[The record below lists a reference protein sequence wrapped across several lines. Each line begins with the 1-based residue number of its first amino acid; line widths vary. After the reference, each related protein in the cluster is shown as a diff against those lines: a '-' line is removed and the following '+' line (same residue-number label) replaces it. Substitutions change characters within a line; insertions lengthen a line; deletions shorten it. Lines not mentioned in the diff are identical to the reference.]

1 MNPCTP
7 GPWTVT
13 QTEGS
18 FHEDS
23 DPLGTF
29 TIEEV
34 QSEAEK
40 WYDASFDAE
49 PNSDEEQHAL
59 DRRDEIQESARRLI
73 SAAPDLLEALRY
85 LLGDHQRMFSEAH
98 PDSTIAWWD
107 CEEVKAAKA
116 AIKKATQP

>member
-34 QSEAEK
+34 QAEAEK

-73 SAAPDLLEALRY
+73 AAAPDLLDALTLLYEANDG
-85 LLGDHQRMFSEAH
+85 LLGESEWMDARL
-98 PDSTIAWWD
+98 
-107 CEEVKAAKA
+107 KQAKA